1 MGAIKEYFRG
11 GYNKH
16 LKDECELDYQM
27 EEWKRES
34 TRKKAEKI
42 KKYFKEDIPEETCSE
57 CDFITNKYKEYS
69 GVIVCDI
76 CLGEEE

>member
-27 EEWKRES
+27 EEWKNES

-42 KKYFKEDIPEETCSE
+42 KKHF
-57 CDFITNKYKEYS
+57 NKK
-69 GVIVCDI
+69 GIK
-76 CLGEEE
+76 

>member
-11 GYNKH
+11 GYNKY

-27 EEWKRES
+27 EEWKNES

-42 KKYFKEDIPEETCSE
+42 KKHFKKKR
-57 CDFITNKYKEYS
+57 NK
-69 GVIVCDI
+69 
-76 CLGEEE
+76 